1 MAEARVERRLA
12 AILAADVVGYSR
24 LMGINEEGTLAAL
37 KTHQRELIDPKIA
50 EHRGRIVKT
59 TGDGALVEFASAV
72 DAVRCA
78 VEIQCAMSERSAAIP
93 EDRRIDF
100 RIGINVGDIIIDEG
114 DVYGDGVNI
123 AARLEGIADRGG
135 ICISDDTFRQV
146 RDKIDVGFDD
156 AGERQLKNIERPVRV
171 YRVQLGK
178 TVQRVE
184 RAPASTKRPSIAV
197 LPFQNMSGDPEQEY
211 FADGMVDEIITGLSR
226 IKWLS
231 VVSRNSS
238 YLFKNRPATMK
249 DVAATLGVRYVLEG
263 GVRKSGNRVR
273 ITAQLIDAETDAH
286 LWAEQYDRLL
296 EDVFAL
302 QDEIT
307 MCVVG
312 AIEPSVRK
320 AEIDRIKRQ
329 RPDSFTAYDL
339 LLQSQQFVFAGMP
352 AEAAKA
358 ITLLEQ
364 ALKLE
369 PNYSA
374 AHAYLS
380 WCLHARF
387 GRGGLREE
395 DRLAAVDHARAA
407 VALGN
412 DDATALAIA
421 ALVLAYDGHDVSTA
435 LKVFDRALELSNCNV
450 FALCFN
456 AAILAWIGR
465 SELAIER
472 AQRALR
478 LGPFDS
484 LIWRAHHALSIA
496 YFDSHRYGDAADSAR
511 SVIAANSAYS
521 LPRAI
526 LAAALV
532 RLGRLDEA
540 RAAARTVLEHEPS
553 FTIHGTARYAEL
565 EPAVFRPMADAWREA
580 GLPE

>member
-1 MAEARVERRLA
+1 MVQERVQRRLMA
-12 AILAADVVGYSR
+12 VLAADVVGYSR
-24 LMGINEEGTLAAL
+24 LMSVDEEGTLAQL
-37 KTHQRELIDPKIA
+37 KSHRCDLFDPKIK
-50 EHRGRIVKT
+50 ENQGRLVKT
-59 TGDGALVEFASAV
+59 TGDGLLAEFGSVV
-72 DAVRCA
+72 DALRCA
-78 VEIQCAMSERSAAIP
+78 VEVQRAMVERNTRLPPDKRIQ
-93 EDRRIDF
+93 F
-100 RIGINVGDIIIDEG
+100 RIGINVGDLIIDG
-114 DVYGDGVNI
+114 NDIFGDGVNI
-123 AARLEGIADRGG
+123 AARLEGLAEPGG
-135 ICISDDTFRQV
+135 ICVSGRVHEDVQGKFDIAFEDIGDQQLRNIS
-146 RDKIDVGFDD
+146 
-156 AGERQLKNIERPVRV
+156 RPVKAFRIAPT
-171 YRVQLGK
+171 K
-178 TVQRVE
+178 SE
-184 RAPASTKRPSIAV
+184 RGAVPSASSKKPSIAV

-211 FADGMVDEIITGLSR
+211 FTDGMVDEIITGLSR

-238 YLFKNRPATMK
+238 YIYKNKPAAIK
-249 DVAATLGVRYVLEG
+249 NIVEKLGVRYVLEG
-263 GVRKSGNRVR
+263 GVRKAGNRVR

-302 QDEIT
+302 QDDIT

-329 RPDSFTAYDL
+329 RPESFTAYDL
-339 LLQSQQFVFAGMP
+339 LLRSQQFVFAGMP

-358 ITLLEQ
+358 IPLLEE
-364 ALKLE
+364 ALKVE
-369 PNYSA
+369 PDYST

-387 GRGGLREE
+387 SRGGLHEE
-395 DRLAAVDHARAA
+395 NRLAAVTHARTA

-421 ALVLAYDGHDVSTA
+421 ALVLAYDGHEVSTA

-450 FALCFN
+450 FALCWN
-456 AAILAWIGR
+456 AAILAWIG
-465 SELAIER
+465 ETDLAIER
-472 AQRALR
+472 AQLALR

-496 YFDSHRYGDAADSAR
+496 YFRSRRYGEAADSAR
-511 SVIAANSAYS
+511 SVIDANPVYS

-532 RLGRLDEA
+532 RLGRLEEA
-540 RAAARTVLEHEPS
+540 KAIAQTVLEREPS
-553 FTIHGTARYAEL
+553 FTIQGTSRYAEL
-565 EPAVFRPMADAWREA
+565 EPTVFRPMADAWREA